1 MKHRPDE
8 SSRSLVD
15 KSGGGI
21 RPGSERNRKFAEDL
35 ERRTG
40 VAQQVRRKPLSTRL
54 GSGASA
60 QGGARGFLNA
70 IKRTPTKSSA
80 MAGRVGKRLG
90 ERGGRVAD
98 NSSRIQANQ
107 ALRKAELM
115 LRNTERE
122 LAQIKRKK
130 TTSTRVGN
138 KPVRGGGQSGRGGR
152 GGQTGRGGR
161 GGRGGGRGG
170 ASGRKTSDVKVSQD
184 DLDKQLDSYMLKT
197 KGGLDAQMDDYMS
210 KTKGGLDKQMDDYMA
225 ESKKSDE

>member
-1 MKHRPDE
+1 MTNCT
-8 SSRSLVD
+8 
-15 KSGGGI
+15 
-21 RPGSERNRKFAEDL
+21 NRHK
-35 ERRTG
+35 
-40 VAQQVRRKPLSTRL
+40 LSTRVNEAKL
-54 GSGASA
+54 FF
-60 QGGARGFLNA
+60 QIFTVNFR
-70 IKRTPTKSSA
+70 
-80 MAGRVGKRLG
+80 
-90 ERGGRVAD
+90 
-98 NSSRIQANQ
+98 ANQ

-152 GGQTGRGGR
+152 GGQTGRGLR

-210 KTKGGLDKQMDDYMA
+210 KTKVRNHRFFKLWYGFFG
-225 ESKKSDE
+225 